1 MLNLRLHWLLGRLN
15 MREFPTAQKAEEF
28 YSAFILCS
36 SHYPYTKVIGAFFKV
51 FYKCFAAV
59 EKAFP
64 PHRFHGNISLKV
76 TVNVMN

>member
-1 MLNLRLHWLLGRLN
+1 MLNLRLHWLLGCLD
-15 MREFPTAQKAEEF
+15 MREVHPAQKAEEF
-28 YSAFILCS
+28 YFVFILFS
-36 SHYPYTKVIGAFFKV
+36 SHSPYTKVIGAFFKV

-64 PHRFHGNISLKV
+64 HRFNGNISLKV